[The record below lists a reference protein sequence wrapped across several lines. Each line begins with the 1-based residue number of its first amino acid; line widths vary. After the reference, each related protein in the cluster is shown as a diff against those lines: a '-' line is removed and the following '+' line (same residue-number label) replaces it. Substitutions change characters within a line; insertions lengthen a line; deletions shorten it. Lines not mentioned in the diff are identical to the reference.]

1 MRPCAIRI
9 GAACEGRLRHSREL
23 PGRLVDAFPM
33 TITGKVQKF
42 VMREMATAQLGGV

>member
-9 GAACEGRLRHSREL
+9 GAACEGRLRPSREL
-23 PGRLVDAFPM
+23 PGKLVDQFPM